1 MALERTT
8 FFDGERLEAADLL
21 DAQAYERQLR
31 WLHNRSLHAWGVA
44 RGLVVT
50 GVRDERT
57 VTVGAGYAL
66 DCSGR
71 DLVVPEPVTL
81 QVPPVASDGAGGAA
95 RFLLTVSY
103 QEDAALEPSTRTG
116 VCDTSGAVRYPER
129 ALVRFQSPTDLHL
142 DTRMRPG
149 TDVVLAA
156 VAVKGC
162 ALADAPSLAERQ
174 EAVVA
179 RPYIGAGRTPDGGT
193 EWRLWPDGSTPLGV
207 ATKVD
212 TSVAA
217 FSGVPRYQASV
228 VGTHV
233 FTTSGGG
240 QAVIHGFTAIDLA
253 GPESFEA
260 RVLLP
265 KIAGGVNPSEVYTEA
280 FTDRLRD
287 ELAWSVSWIGVEA

>member
-1 MALERTT
+1 MTLERTT

-21 DAQAYERQLR
+21 DAQTYERELR

-44 RGLVVT
+44 RGLVVS

-71 DLVVPEPVTL
+71 DLLVPEPVTL

-103 QEDAALEPSTRTG
+103 QDDDALDPSTRLG
-116 VCDTSGAVRYPER
+116 VCDTGGAVRYPEI

-142 DTRMRPG
+142 ETRLRPG

-162 ALADAPSLAERQ
+162 ALADAPSTAERE

-179 RPYIGAGRTPDGGT
+179 RPYVWAGRTPDGGT
-193 EWRLWPDGSTPLGV
+193 EWRLWPDSSAPSGV

-212 TSVAA
+212 TAVAS
-217 FSGVPRYQASV
+217 FSGVPRYHATVLGSR
-228 VGTHV
+228 V
-233 FTTSGGG
+233 FTTTSGSE
-240 QAVIHGFTAIDLA
+240 AMALGFTEVDYA
-253 GPESFEA
+253 GSESFEL
-260 RVLLP
+260 RVHLP
-265 KIAGGVNPSEVYTEA
+265 KIAGAVNPSEVYTEP

-287 ELAWSVSWIGVEA
+287 ELAWSISWIGVES